1 MLNPFQIFLN
11 VIKEKKIDKKWY
23 KQPHEAFKNLPN
35 SSKGD
40 AGEEFIKRYVKIL
53 GFNVE
58 KIDRLGGIGDLV
70 NVKAGFTRN
79 FLLPQGKAKVAT
91 DANKAEI
98 EERRAEFEKL
108 AADSLSAAEKRR
120 EAIEALSI
128 EITAKSG
135 TEGKLFGSIGN
146 VDIASALT
154 EAGVEVE
161 KREVRLPDGPLR
173 QAGEYEITLHLHSDV
188 NAIAKVTIIGEEEA

>member
-1 MLNPFQIFLN
+1 ME
-11 VIKEKKIDKKWY
+11 VIL
-23 KQPHEAFKNLPN
+23 F
-35 SSKGD
+35 
-40 AGEEFIKRYVKIL
+40 
-53 GFNVE
+53 E

-70 NVKAGFTRN
+70 NVKAGFARN

-98 EERRAEFEKL
+98 EARRAEFEKL
-108 AADSLSAAEKRR
+108 AADALVAAEKRR
-120 EAIEALSI
+120 EQIEALTI

-146 VDIASALT
+146 VDIAGALT

-161 KREVRLPDGPLR
+161 KREVRLPEGPIR
-173 QAGEYEITLHLHSDV
+173 QAGEYEITLHLHTDV
-188 NAIAKVTIIGEEEA
+188 DAVAKITIIGEEEA

>member
-1 MLNPFQIFLN
+1 ME
-11 VIKEKKIDKKWY
+11 VIL
-23 KQPHEAFKNLPN
+23 F
-35 SSKGD
+35 
-40 AGEEFIKRYVKIL
+40 
-53 GFNVE
+53 E

-70 NVKAGFTRN
+70 NVKAGFARN

-120 EAIEALSI
+120 ETIETLSI

-146 VDIASALT
+146 VDIASALA

>member
-1 MLNPFQIFLN
+1 ME
-11 VIKEKKIDKKWY
+11 VILFD
-23 KQPHEAFKNLPN
+23 
-35 SSKGD
+35 
-40 AGEEFIKRYVKIL
+40 
-53 GFNVE
+53 

-70 NVKAGFTRN
+70 NVKAGFARN
-79 FLLPQGKAKVAT
+79 FLLPQGKAKIAT

-98 EERRAEFEKL
+98 EGRRAEFEKL

-120 EAIEALSI
+120 EKIEVLSI

-146 VDIASALT
+146 VDIANAMT
-154 EAGVEVE
+154 AAGVEVE
-161 KREVRLPDGPLR
+161 KREVRLPEGPLR

-188 NAIAKVTIIGEEEA
+188 DAVAKVTIIGEENE

>member
-1 MLNPFQIFLN
+1 ME
-11 VIKEKKIDKKWY
+11 VIL
-23 KQPHEAFKNLPN
+23 F
-35 SSKGD
+35 
-40 AGEEFIKRYVKIL
+40 
-53 GFNVE
+53 E

-70 NVKAGFTRN
+70 KVKAGFARN
-79 FLLPQGKAKVAT
+79 FLLPQGKAKAAT
-91 DANKAEI
+91 EANKAEI

-108 AADSLSAAEKRR
+108 ASEALSAAEKRR
-120 EAIEALSI
+120 EAIETLSI

-146 VDIASALT
+146 VDIARALT

-161 KREVRLPDGPLR
+161 KREVRLPEGPIR

-188 NAIAKVTIIGEEEA
+188 NAVAKVTVIGEEEA